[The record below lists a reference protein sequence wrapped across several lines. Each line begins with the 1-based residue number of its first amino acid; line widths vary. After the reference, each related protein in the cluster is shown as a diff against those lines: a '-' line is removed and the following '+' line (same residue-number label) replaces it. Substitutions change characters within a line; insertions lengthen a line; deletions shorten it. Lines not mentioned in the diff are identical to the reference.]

1 MERPKKVKSN
11 GIRFSLESSSGEGS
25 TIDEN
30 INNNNNSNENGND
43 ENNESDCTINNNEN
57 NSKNSPTFDALY
69 KSIPNDILERIK
81 DCKVKYAFI
90 TRGTTSISK
99 ISTSKQKIFKTPV
112 SLEFAI
118 QFLAESSVN
127 DSTLVFTNEDS
138 LIFAGGVFLDLE
150 VFDESD

>member
-1 MERPKKVKSN
+1 MERPKKVKPN
-11 GIRFSLESSSGEGS
+11 GIRFNIESSSGEGS
-25 TIDEN
+25 TIDDNN
-30 INNNNNSNENGND
+30 INNNNKNGDD

-57 NSKNSPTFDALY
+57 GKCSPTFDSLY
-69 KSIPNDILERIK
+69 KSIPNDILEKIK

-99 ISTSKQKIFKTPV
+99 ISNSKQKIFKTPV

-127 DSTLVFTNEDS
+127 DSTLVFTNENS

-150 VFDESD
+150 IFDESD

>member
-11 GIRFSLESSSGEGS
+11 GIRFSLESSSGETGS
-25 TIDEN
+25 TIDDN
-30 INNNNNSNENGND
+30 INNNSNENGNH

-57 NSKNSPTFDALY
+57 NVKCPLTFDTLY
-69 KSIPNDILERIK
+69 KSIPNDILEKIK
-81 DCKVKYAFI
+81 DFKVKYAFI

-150 VFDESD
+150 IFDESD